1 MAVANIPVTTRRSA
15 NFYAA
20 MREAP
25 VANSESCAVKGQD
38 LFMTDEDEPVIRLV
52 RWPGPWEDDD
62 PQANLKADVALYSRL
77 DPLKTL
83 KGLSGNVGVPVG
95 ALARYVLAR
104 YATSGSGG
112 ILEIGPSMVHR
123 LWEPIEEAEGSR
135 TDVARLAAYDQLRQ
149 MIEWLRFPLVHPEV
163 NDEPD

>member
-1 MAVANIPVTTRRSA
+1 
-15 NFYAA
+15 
-20 MREAP
+20 
-25 VANSESCAVKGQD
+25 VKVQD
-38 LFMTDEDEPVIRLV
+38 LFMSDEDEPVIRLV

-62 PQANLKADVALYSRL
+62 PHANLKADVALYSRL

-83 KGLSGNVGVPVG
+83 MGLSGNVGLPVG

-112 ILEIGPSMVHR
+112 LLEIGPSMVHR
-123 LWEPIEEAEGSR
+123 LWEPIEVAEDSG

-149 MIEWLRFPLVHPEV
+149 MIEWLRFPLVQPQV
-163 NDEPD
+163 YDEPK

>member
-1 MAVANIPVTTRRSA
+1 MN
-15 NFYAA
+15 
-20 MREAP
+20 EATVGQP
-25 VANSESCAVKGQD
+25 GVLPGQGRQD
-38 LFMTDEDEPVIRLV
+38 LVMTYEDEPVIRLV

-62 PQANLKADVALYSRL
+62 PHANLKADVALYSRL

-83 KGLSGNVGVPVG
+83 KGLSENVGLPVG

-112 ILEIGPSMVHR
+112 LMEIGPSMVHR
-123 LWEPIEEAEGSR
+123 LWEPIEEAEDTG
-135 TDVARLAAYDQLRQ
+135 TDVARLAAFDTLRQ

-163 NDEPD
+163 YDEPE